1 MKNFC
6 NLTPIKLKQK
16 NMKSLLHLLAEVLSE
31 SLLALKKDIPQNDLE
46 RIVLNVYTT
55 MEGKNR
61 KFHSAKHV
69 LDLAQ
74 NLNSYQK
81 IAVFFHDYVY
91 WQVDKS
97 LPEGEIY
104 LPNYMRIV
112 GIEGEI
118 LANAPQNENFN
129 LLLAVFGFE
138 KGQKIN
144 IFSGLNEFLSAFA
157 LLENLKNY
165 FETTELIRLIANIEA
180 TIPFRKNSP
189 FENLF
194 HRLTAINQKFNLN
207 ITQENLILFVK
218 EAVEVANQDVANFA
232 HEDIAFFLD
241 KTWDLLPE
249 TNNFITSVGVYSI
262 KYYREIL
269 QKNYL
274 FLSNLPP
281 ELVFHQFQQFPS
293 DEKMAKK
300 LENARLNLAI
310 AVQYLQIKLVTQSI
324 LEAIAMQTGGDAPI
338 AYFLGDARN
347 YQEVVNI
354 EHFLPKITM
363 REDLFYDITV
373 LKLVEVGRLNPSA
386 YDLKNSPLAA
396 FIYLFLGKN
405 QVEMCFENAKKYFSN
420 ELSALDFLKTCDAK
434 LLQILLHGIA
444 QIAQYRT
451 ESLAN
456 LAQKLY

>member
-31 SLLALKKDIPQNDLE
+31 SLLDLKKNIPQNDLE

-61 KFHSAKHV
+61 KFHSAKHI

-74 NLNSYQK
+74 NLNPYQK

-118 LANAPQNENFN
+118 LANAPKNDNFD

-144 IFSGLNEFLSAFA
+144 IFSGLNEFLSALA

-165 FETTELIRLIANIEA
+165 FEKNELIRLVANIEA
-180 TIPFRKNSP
+180 TIPFRKNKP
-189 FENLF
+189 FENLL
-194 HRLTAINQKFNLN
+194 HRLTEINQKLNLN
-207 ITQENLILFVK
+207 ISAQDLILFVK
-218 EAVEVANQDVANFA
+218 EALEVANQDVANFA

-274 FLSNLPP
+274 FLSHLSP
-281 ELVFHQFQQFPS
+281 ELVFHQFQHFPS
-293 DEKMAKK
+293 DEKMAIKVQ
-300 LENARLNLAI
+300 NTSLNLAI
-310 AVQYLQIKLVTQSI
+310 ALQYLQIKLVTQCI

-338 AYFLGDARN
+338 SYFLGDARN

-363 REDLFYDITV
+363 RADLFYDQTV

-405 QVEMCFENAKKYFSN
+405 KVEMCFENAKKYFSN
-420 ELSALDFLKTCDAK
+420 ELSALDFLKTCDQN
-434 LLQILLHGIA
+434 LLQILLHGIG

-456 LAQKLY
+456 LAHELR